1 MKDANVFIADP
12 GNTRAILAVSAL
24 ARAMKEENKVA
35 IVRCVWRHGQ
45 GNVIVGVLTPNVSD
59 KDNIVGFTTHIYWV
73 LLNLLI
79 FSIFAPHSFDGF
91 CSILILHVIAW
102 QPDSFNFNVLP
113 FVEDVR
119 EFQFPSFNNFP
130 ASWQPNEQQQ
140 EAADDLVKL
149 LDLAPSG
156 KEEALQPEFTP
167 NPVLQVLHSCNF
179 TICIII
185 V

>member
-12 GNTRAILAVSAL
+12 GNKRAILAVSAL
-24 ARAMKEENKVA
+24 ARAMKEKNKVA

-45 GNVIVGVLTPNVSD
+45 ANAIVGVLTPNVSD
-59 KDNIVGFTTHIYWV
+59 KDNIVGFTTHI
-73 LLNLLI
+73 LLNPSKLVNL
-79 FSIFAPHSFDGF
+79 SIFASRSFDGF
-91 CSILILHVIAW
+91 CSILILHVIAG
-102 QPDSFNFNVLP
+102 QPDSFTFNVLP

-119 EFQFPSFNNFP
+119 EFQFASFNNFP

-140 EAADDLVKL
+140 EAADNLVKL
-149 LDLAPSG
+149 LDLAPDD

-167 NPVLQVLHSCNF
+167 NPVLQVLIHAISLS
-179 TICIII
+179 